1 MSVDEN
7 KTNLEVEKNEDNSKV
22 EVEKNESNN
31 TLTIDYNDLMKT
43 DKSFR
48 SFIDAKVTNG
58 IKTAVAH
65 EREKWQ
71 LEQDTQKSEAEKLA
85 QMNEEQKRQYELN
98 KIKKENAD
106 LMAKMN
112 AYNLEKE
119 AVKIASEKGVNTSLL
134 SFIDFSKVTAEELNS
149 KIDILST
156 NFSKAVENEVNNRLK
171 EKTPISANNI
181 SNTDDNKLKDL
192 RKAMGL
198 K

>member
-7 KTNLEVEKNEDNSKV
+7 KTNLEVEKNEDNSKA
-22 EVEKNESNN
+22 EKIESNN
-31 TLTIDYNDLMKT
+31 TSTIDYNDLMKT
-43 DKSFR
+43 DKNFQSFV
-48 SFIDAKVTNG
+48 DAKVTNS
-58 IKTAVAH
+58 IKTAVAN
-65 EREKWQ
+65 ERKKWQ

-181 SNTDDNKLKDL
+181 LNTDDSKLKDL